1 MNKLEINIDES
12 FPHLSHAPIIEA
24 VIDIRISGNE
34 LLEENTL
41 KFQREPK
48 LVNYQ
53 FWDSQRE
60 IQFNLQH
67 VVGPKESMPPPPI
80 IQDLGWKGLRFRSE
94 DRKQIVQFNK
104 NGFTFSRLDPYQSW
118 EALYS
123 EASRLWEEYVVLVK
137 PFMINRIGVRYI
149 NRFQLP
155 LGEGRFEDYLKPSPE
170 PPKNLDLPFMNF
182 LHQDTLI
189 VPDHPYAINIVRTV
203 QPSPDPNT
211 MAVTLVL
218 DIDAFT
224 LPGFEF
230 DNELLERKLFEIRW
244 LKNKAF
250 FGSITDKAM
259 NLFE

>member
-1 MNKLEINIDES
+1 MNKLEVNIDES

-24 VIDIRISGNE
+24 AIDIRVSGNE

-41 KFQREPK
+41 KSQIEPK

-53 FWDSQRE
+53 FLDSQRE
-60 IQFNLQH
+60 IQFHLQH
-67 VVGPKESMPPPPI
+67 VVDPKKSTSNPPV

-94 DRKQIVQFNK
+94 DGKQIVQFNK
-104 NGFTFSRLDPYQSW
+104 NGFVFSRLDPYQSW

-123 EASRLWEEYVVLVK
+123 EASRLWKEYVVLVK

-155 LGEGRFEDYLKPSPE
+155 LGEVRFEDYLNPSPE
-170 PPKNLDLPFMNF
+170 PPRYLDLPFMNF

-203 QPSPDPNT
+203 QPPTDPNA
-211 MAVTLVL
+211 MAIILVL
-218 DIDAFT
+218 DIDAYT
-224 LPGFEF
+224 LSEFEF
-230 DNELLERKLFEIRW
+230 DNELLKRKLFEIRW

-259 NLFE
+259 KLFE